1 MRGKPKLKIG
11 DEVCFEWKGET
22 KVGHVFVVD
31 AYGTF
36 FDDSDVSYD
45 IMVEK
50 ENMLYKHFT
59 EKLVKPYI
67 NAEMLIN
74 HENEK

>member
-1 MRGKPKLKIG
+1 MKGKPQFKIG
-11 DEVCFEWKGET
+11 DEVCFEWEGET
-22 KVGHVFVVD
+22 KVGIVFVVD

-36 FDDSDVSYD
+36 FDDSDASYD

-50 ENMLYKHFT
+50 ENTLYKHFT

-67 NAEMLIN
+67 QAN
-74 HENEK
+74 

>member
-1 MRGKPKLKIG
+1 MKGKPRFKIG

-22 KVGHVFVVD
+22 KVGIVFVVD

-36 FDDSDVSYD
+36 FDDSDASYD
-45 IMVEK
+45 IKVEK
-50 ENMLYKHFT
+50 ENMLYKHFN

-67 NAEMLIN
+67 KDNSL
-74 HENEK
+74 

>member
-1 MRGKPKLKIG
+1 MIGKPKFKIG
-11 DEVCFEWKGET
+11 DEVCFEWEGEI
-22 KVGHVFVVD
+22 KVGVVFVVD

-36 FDDSDVSYD
+36 FDDSDASYD
-45 IMVEK
+45 IKVEK

-67 NAEMLIN
+67 KAN
-74 HENEK
+74 

>member
-1 MRGKPKLKIG
+1 MKGKPKFKIG
-11 DEVCFEWKGET
+11 DKVCFECLGET
-22 KVGHVFVVD
+22 KVGVMFVVD
-31 AYGTF
+31 AYGTL

-59 EKLVKPYI
+59 EKLVKPFI
-67 NAEMLIN
+67 STD
-74 HENEK
+74 

>member
-1 MRGKPKLKIG
+1 MKGKPKFKIG
-11 DEVCFEWKGET
+11 DEVCFEWEGET
-22 KVGHVFVVD
+22 KVGIVSVVD

-36 FDDSDVSYD
+36 FDDSDASYD
-45 IMVEK
+45 IRVEK

-67 NAEMLIN
+67 NDNSL
-74 HENEK
+74 

>member
-1 MRGKPKLKIG
+1 MKGKPKFKIG
-11 DEVCFEWKGET
+11 DKVCFEWKGET
-22 KVGHVFVVD
+22 KVGVVFIVD

-36 FDDSDVSYD
+36 FDDSDASYD

-67 NAEMLIN
+67 NVN
-74 HENEK
+74 

>member
-1 MRGKPKLKIG
+1 MKGKPKFKIG

-22 KVGHVFVVD
+22 KVGIVWIVD
-31 AYGTF
+31 AYGTLNEPN
-36 FDDSDVSYD
+36 DVSYD

-50 ENMLYKHFT
+50 ENILYKHFT

-67 NAEMLIN
+67 QAN
-74 HENEK
+74 

>member
-1 MRGKPKLKIG
+1 M
-11 DEVCFEWKGET
+11 KGET
-22 KVGHVFVVD
+22 KVGVVFVVD

-36 FDDSDVSYD
+36 FDDSDASYD

-67 NAEMLIN
+67 NAN
-74 HENEK
+74 

>member
-1 MRGKPKLKIG
+1 MKGKPKFKVG
-11 DEVCFEWKGET
+11 DEVCFEFQGKT
-22 KVGHVFVVD
+22 KVGVVFVVD
-31 AYGTF
+31 AYGTLY
-36 FDDSDVSYD
+36 DDSDVSYD

-67 NAEMLIN
+67 STD
-74 HENEK
+74 